1 MAEPRRIYRTI
12 ARAAQQRPPS
22 NAAFSAAEDRGT
34 DSLNA
39 PSVAGAAAAAADS
52 RYDRSEPARPE
63 PPAPAGKPVSASV
76 GDDARIV
83 PQAASRNHRPGGKA
97 AHQKPPLQGAAKS
110 SAASGGYSETEQG
123 PRSQNASV
131 LQRAQHDAGTATRTL
146 PAARAEGCIA
156 TSPDQYP
163 NGETAAPSAADKP
176 ASPESVKPTQG
187 AAPLRHRQ
195 KAATPPLAG
204 EASGGTAKPKHSRKG
219 KAKAD
224 DTPPTPADIIKAKRR
239 RCADAED
246 IASFFT
252 KFIAIVVLLAL
263 LFGFAFGVTPME
275 NDDMSPRI
283 SAGDLLLYYR
293 LADDLVTGDVLVFEK
308 DGEQYVGRIVA
319 NPGDTVEVTDQ
330 ATLVVN
336 GSTVLENDIYYTTPK
351 YDDGPVYPVTLAQN
365 EYFILCDYREGA
377 RDSRYFGPVSL
388 AEIKGKVITVV
399 RRSGL

>member
-63 PPAPAGKPVSASV
+63 PPANAGKPASASV

-83 PQAASRNHRPGGKA
+83 PQAASRNHRPSGKA
-97 AHQKPPLQGAAKS
+97 AHQKAPLQGAAKS

-176 ASPESVKPTQG
+176 AQPDAVKAAQG

-204 EASGGTAKPKHSRKG
+204 EASGGAAKPKRGRKG
-219 KAKAD
+219 KAD
-224 DTPPTPADIIKAKRR
+224 DTPPTPAEIIKAKRR

-246 IASFFT
+246 IAGFLT
-252 KFIAIVVLLAL
+252 KLVAIVVLLGL

-351 YDDGPVYPVTLAQN
+351 YDNGPAYPVTLAQD

>member
-1 MAEPRRIYRTI
+1 MPDTRHIYRSVKP
-12 ARAAQQRPPS
+12 AAQ
-22 NAAFSAAEDRGT
+22 
-34 DSLNA
+34 
-39 PSVAGAAAAAADS
+39 
-52 RYDRSEPARPE
+52 PE
-63 PPAPAGKPVSASV
+63 PPASAGKPASASV
-76 GDDARIV
+76 GDDACIV
-83 PQAASRNHRPGGKA
+83 PPASHNQQPSGKA
-97 AHQKPPLQGAAKS
+97 APQKVS
-110 SAASGGYSETEQG
+110 
-123 PRSQNASV
+123 
-131 LQRAQHDAGTATRTL
+131 
-146 PAARAEGCIA
+146 
-156 TSPDQYP
+156 
-163 NGETAAPSAADKP
+163 
-176 ASPESVKPTQG
+176 
-187 AAPLRHRQ
+187 
-195 KAATPPLAG
+195 LAG
-204 EASGGTAKPKHSRKG
+204 EAPAGAVKPKHSRKD

-224 DTPPTPADIIKAKRR
+224 DTPPTPAEIIKAKRR

-246 IASFFT
+246 IAGFLT
-252 KFIAIVVLLAL
+252 KLVAIVVLLGL

-351 YDDGPVYPVTLAQN
+351 YDDGPTYPVTLAQD

-377 RDSRYFGPVSL
+377 RDSRYFGPVSRN
-388 AEIKGKVITVV
+388 EIKGKVITVI

>member
-63 PPAPAGKPVSASV
+63 PPAPAGKPASASV

-83 PQAASRNHRPGGKA
+83 PQAASRNHRPTGKA
-97 AHQKPPLQGAAKS
+97 AHQKAPLEGELAPQ
-110 SAASGGYSETEQG
+110 
-123 PRSQNASV
+123 
-131 LQRAQHDAGTATRTL
+131 AT
-146 PAARAEGCIA
+146 EGCIA

-176 ASPESVKPTQG
+176 AQPESVKPAQG

-204 EASGGTAKPKHSRKG
+204 EASGGTAKPKRGRKG
-219 KAKAD
+219 KAD
-224 DTPPTPADIIKAKRR
+224 DTPRTAADIIKAKRR

-246 IASFFT
+246 IAGFLT
-252 KFIAIVVLLAL
+252 KLVAIVVLLGL

-293 LADDLVTGDVLVFEK
+293 LADDLVTGDVLVFDK

-351 YDDGPVYPVTLAQN
+351 YDDGPAYPVTLAQD

>member
-63 PPAPAGKPVSASV
+63 PPAPAGKPVSTSV

-83 PQAASRNHRPGGKA
+83 PPASRNHRPSGKA
-97 AHQKPPLQGAAKS
+97 AHQK
-110 SAASGGYSETEQG
+110 ASLEGELAPQ
-123 PRSQNASV
+123 
-131 LQRAQHDAGTATRTL
+131 AT
-146 PAARAEGCIA
+146 EGCIA

-176 ASPESVKPTQG
+176 AQPESAKAAQS

-195 KAATPPLAG
+195 KSATPPLAG
-204 EASGGTAKPKHSRKG
+204 EAPAGAAKPKHSRKG

-224 DTPPTPADIIKAKRR
+224 DTPPTPAEIIKAKRR

-246 IASFFT
+246 IAGFLT
-252 KFIAIVVLLAL
+252 KLVAIVVLLGL

-293 LADDLVTGDVLVFEK
+293 LADDMVTGDVLVFEK

-351 YDDGPVYPVTLAQN
+351 YDNGPAYPLTLAQD

>member
-52 RYDRSEPARPE
+52 RSDRSEPARPE
-63 PPAPAGKPVSASV
+63 PPAPAGKPASASV

-83 PQAASRNHRPGGKA
+83 PPASRNHRPSGKA
-97 AHQKPPLQGAAKS
+97 AHQKAPLEGELAPQ
-110 SAASGGYSETEQG
+110 
-123 PRSQNASV
+123 
-131 LQRAQHDAGTATRTL
+131 AT
-146 PAARAEGCIA
+146 EGCIA
-156 TSPDQYP
+156 ASPDQYP

-176 ASPESVKPTQG
+176 AQPESVKAVQS

-204 EASGGTAKPKHSRKG
+204 EASGGTAKPKHGRKG
-219 KAKAD
+219 KAKT
-224 DTPPTPADIIKAKRR
+224 DTPPTPAEIIKAKRR

-246 IASFFT
+246 IAGFLT
-252 KFIAIVVLLAL
+252 KLVAIVVLLGL

-293 LADDLVTGDVLVFEK
+293 LADDMVTGDVLVFEK

-351 YDDGPVYPVTLAQN
+351 YDNGPAYPVTLAQD

>member
-63 PPAPAGKPVSASV
+63 PPAPAGKPASTSV

-83 PQAASRNHRPGGKA
+83 PQVASRNHRPTGKA
-97 AHQKPPLQGAAKS
+97 AHQKAPLEGELAPQ
-110 SAASGGYSETEQG
+110 
-123 PRSQNASV
+123 
-131 LQRAQHDAGTATRTL
+131 AT
-146 PAARAEGCIA
+146 EGCIA

-163 NGETAAPSAADKP
+163 NDETAAPSVADKP
-176 ASPESVKPTQG
+176 AQPDAVKAAQS

-224 DTPPTPADIIKAKRR
+224 DTPPTPAEIIKAKRR

-246 IASFFT
+246 IAGFLT
-252 KFIAIVVLLAL
+252 KLVAIVVLLAL

-351 YDDGPVYPVTLAQN
+351 YDNGPAYPLTLAQD

>member
-22 NAAFSAAEDRGT
+22 NAAFSAAEGRGT

-63 PPAPAGKPVSASV
+63 PPAPAGKPASASV

-83 PQAASRNHRPGGKA
+83 PQAVSRNHRPTGKA
-97 AHQKPPLQGAAKS
+97 AHQKAPLEGELAPQ
-110 SAASGGYSETEQG
+110 
-123 PRSQNASV
+123 
-131 LQRAQHDAGTATRTL
+131 AT
-146 PAARAEGCIA
+146 EGCIA
-156 TSPDQYP
+156 ASPDQYP

-195 KAATPPLAG
+195 KAVTPPLAG
-204 EASGGTAKPKHSRKG
+204 EASGGIAKPKRGRKG

-224 DTPPTPADIIKAKRR
+224 DTPPTPAEIIKAKRR

-246 IASFFT
+246 IAGFLT
-252 KFIAIVVLLAL
+252 KLAAIVVLLAL

-293 LADDLVTGDVLVFEK
+293 LADDLVTGDVLVFDK

-351 YDDGPVYPVTLAQN
+351 YDNGPAYPVTLAQD

>member
-63 PPAPAGKPVSASV
+63 PPANAGKP
-76 GDDARIV
+76 
-83 PQAASRNHRPGGKA
+83 AA
-97 AHQKPPLQGAAKS
+97 QKPPLQG
-110 SAASGGYSETEQG
+110 E
-123 PRSQNASV
+123 V
-131 LQRAQHDAGTATRTL
+131 

-176 ASPESVKPTQG
+176 AQPESVKAAQG

-204 EASGGTAKPKHSRKG
+204 EASGGIAKP
-219 KAKAD
+219 KAD

-246 IASFFT
+246 IAGFLT
-252 KFIAIVVLLAL
+252 KLVAIVVLLGL

-293 LADDLVTGDVLVFEK
+293 LADDMVTGDVLVFEK

-351 YDDGPVYPVTLAQN
+351 YDNGPAYPLTLAQD

>member
-63 PPAPAGKPVSASV
+63 PPANAGKPVSTAARFRDGDAPSPTSV
-76 GDDARIV
+76 GDDACIV
-83 PQAASRNHRPGGKA
+83 PPASRNHRPTGKA
-97 AHQKPPLQGAAKS
+97 AHQK
-110 SAASGGYSETEQG
+110 ASLEGKLAPQ
-123 PRSQNASV
+123 
-131 LQRAQHDAGTATRTL
+131 AT
-146 PAARAEGCIA
+146 EGCIA
-156 TSPDQYP
+156 TSPNQYP

-176 ASPESVKPTQG
+176 APPESVKAAQG

-224 DTPPTPADIIKAKRR
+224 DTPPTPAEIIKAKRR

-246 IASFFT
+246 IAGFLT
-252 KFIAIVVLLAL
+252 KLVAIVVLLAL

-293 LADDLVTGDVLVFEK
+293 LADDLVTGDVMVFEK

-351 YDDGPVYPVTLAQN
+351 YDNGPAYPLTLAQD

>member
-22 NAAFSAAEDRGT
+22 NAAFSAAEGRGT

-39 PSVAGAAAAAADS
+39 PSVAGAAVAAADS

-63 PPAPAGKPVSASV
+63 PPAPAGKPASASV

-83 PQAASRNHRPGGKA
+83 PQAASRNHRPTGKA
-97 AHQKPPLQGAAKS
+97 AHQKAPLEGELAPQ
-110 SAASGGYSETEQG
+110 
-123 PRSQNASV
+123 
-131 LQRAQHDAGTATRTL
+131 AT
-146 PAARAEGCIA
+146 EGCIA

-176 ASPESVKPTQG
+176 AQPESVKAAQG

-204 EASGGTAKPKHSRKG
+204 EASGGTAKPKRGRKG

-246 IASFFT
+246 IAGFLT
-252 KFIAIVVLLAL
+252 KFIAIVVLLGM

-293 LADDLVTGDVLVFEK
+293 LADDLVTGDVLVFDK

-351 YDDGPVYPVTLAQN
+351 YDNGPAYPVTLAQD

>member
-63 PPAPAGKPVSASV
+63 PPAPAGKPVSISV
-76 GDDARIV
+76 GDDARII
-83 PQAASRNHRPGGKA
+83 PPASRNQQPSGKA
-97 AHQKPPLQGAAKS
+97 AHQKAPLEGELAPQ
-110 SAASGGYSETEQG
+110 
-123 PRSQNASV
+123 
-131 LQRAQHDAGTATRTL
+131 AT
-146 PAARAEGCIA
+146 EGCIA

-176 ASPESVKPTQG
+176 AQPESAKAAQS

-195 KAATPPLAG
+195 KSATPPLAG
-204 EASGGTAKPKHSRKG
+204 EAPAGAAKPKHSRKG

-224 DTPPTPADIIKAKRR
+224 DTPPTPAEIIKAKRR

-246 IASFFT
+246 IAGFLT
-252 KFIAIVVLLAL
+252 KLVAIVVLLGL

-351 YDDGPVYPVTLAQN
+351 YDNGPAYPLTLAQD

>member
-12 ARAAQQRPPS
+12 VRAAQQRPPS
-22 NAAFSAAEDRGT
+22 NAAFSAAEGRGT

-39 PSVAGAAAAAADS
+39 PSVAGAAVAAADS

-63 PPAPAGKPVSASV
+63 PPAPAGKPVSTAARFRDGDAPSPTSV

-83 PQAASRNHRPGGKA
+83 PQAASRNHRPTGKA
-97 AHQKPPLQGAAKS
+97 AHQKAPLEGELAPQ
-110 SAASGGYSETEQG
+110 
-123 PRSQNASV
+123 
-131 LQRAQHDAGTATRTL
+131 AT
-146 PAARAEGCIA
+146 EGCIA

-176 ASPESVKPTQG
+176 AQPERVKPAQG

-204 EASGGTAKPKHSRKG
+204 EASGGAAKPKRGRKG

-224 DTPPTPADIIKAKRR
+224 DTPPTPAEIIKAKRR

-246 IASFFT
+246 IAGFLT
-252 KFIAIVVLLAL
+252 KLVAIVVLLAL

-293 LADDLVTGDVLVFEK
+293 LADDWANGDVMVFEK

-319 NPGDTVEVTDQ
+319 RGGDTVEVTDQ

-351 YDDGPVYPVTLAQN
+351 YDDGPTYPITLA
-365 EYFILCDYREGA
+365 EDEFFILCDYREGA
-377 RDSRYFGPVSL
+377 RDSRYFGPVKAS
-388 AEIKGKVITVV
+388 EVKGKVITVV
-399 RRSGL
+399 RRSNL

>member
-83 PQAASRNHRPGGKA
+83 PQAASRNHRPSGKA
-97 AHQKPPLQGAAKS
+97 AHQKAPLEGELAPQ
-110 SAASGGYSETEQG
+110 
-123 PRSQNASV
+123 
-131 LQRAQHDAGTATRTL
+131 AT
-146 PAARAEGCIA
+146 EGCIA

-176 ASPESVKPTQG
+176 AQPESAKAAQS

-204 EASGGTAKPKHSRKG
+204 EASGGAAKPKHGRKG
-219 KAKAD
+219 KAKT
-224 DTPPTPADIIKAKRR
+224 DTPPTPAEVVKAKRR

-246 IASFFT
+246 IAGFLT
-252 KFIAIVVLLAL
+252 KLAAIVVLLAL

-293 LADDLVTGDVLVFEK
+293 LADDMVTGDVLVFDK

-351 YDDGPVYPVTLAQN
+351 YDNGPTYPVTLAQD

>member
-1 MAEPRRIYRTI
+1 MEGELA
-12 ARAAQQRPPS
+12 
-22 NAAFSAAEDRGT
+22 
-34 DSLNA
+34 
-39 PSVAGAAAAAADS
+39 
-52 RYDRSEPARPE
+52 
-63 PPAPAGKPVSASV
+63 
-76 GDDARIV
+76 
-83 PQAASRNHRPGGKA
+83 PQA
-97 AHQKPPLQGAAKS
+97 
-110 SAASGGYSETEQG
+110 T
-123 PRSQNASV
+123 
-131 LQRAQHDAGTATRTL
+131 
-146 PAARAEGCIA
+146 EGCIA
-156 TSPDQYP
+156 ASPDQYP

-176 ASPESVKPTQG
+176 AQPESVKAAQG

-204 EASGGTAKPKHSRKG
+204 EAFAGTAKPKHGRKG

-246 IASFFT
+246 IAGFLT
-252 KFIAIVVLLAL
+252 KLVAIVVLLGL

-293 LADDLVTGDVLVFEK
+293 LADDLVTGDVLVFDK

-351 YDDGPVYPVTLAQN
+351 YDNGPAYPVTLAQD

-377 RDSRYFGPVSL
+377 RDSRYFGPVKAS
-388 AEIKGKVITVV
+388 EIKGKVITVV